1 MSGYFECCHHCKPPK
16 RYSGCHAKCKEY
28 LKAKEAWD
36 KVREAERKQREQE
49 NIPWSPR
56 RRK

>member
-1 MSGYFECCHHCKPPK
+1 MSGYFECCHQCKPPK

-36 KVREAERKQREQE
+36 KVREAARKEREDNE
-49 NIPWSPR
+49 TYLPR